1 MIPFIGS
8 CFQYIYTKFVNY
20 VYRVP
25 SYITK
30 SSIRRVQF
38 DNNNI
43 ELVEPILVGDIFT
56 QLDNWYR
63 NYHITDDFNR
73 TMHKKMQ
80 MWCLIQR
87 INELKLCNGTLVK
100 QGVVADADFVEK
112 RTLTTARTLKE
123 YSIITEIYLQMN
135 AAHPEIVNEIHI
147 ELGDSI

>member
-38 DNNNI
+38 NNNNI
-43 ELVEPILVGDIFT
+43 ELVEPILVADIFT

-73 TMHKKMQ
+73 TMHQKMQ

-100 QGVVADADFVEK
+100 QGVVADA
-112 RTLTTARTLKE
+112 ARTLKE
-123 YSIITEIYLQMN
+123 YSIISEIYLQMN
-135 AAHPEIVNEIHI
+135 ATHPEIVNEIHT